1 MPFSRLVST
10 AEGLGRLLPSQCA
23 ICRTWQA
30 QRVCAACLDRHGQ
43 ATARCASCAIEV
55 PPGQA
60 RCGRCIAQA
69 PPFDHAVAAWPH
81 AYPWK
86 GLVEQLKFHDG
97 LDLAAPLATHLARAV
112 AQARQPRVDLVVP
125 VPLSPARLRERGYN
139 QAWELAWRTARQ
151 AGVLARSDL
160 VQRQRETAT
169 QVGLDLAARLRNLQG
184 AFALTDPAC
193 ALVRHRCVAVVDD
206 VMTTG
211 ATAGAVAE
219 ALKRGGARS
228 VHVWV
233 LTRTPVD

>member
-10 AEGLGRLLPSQCA
+10 AERLGRLLPSQCA

-30 QRVCAACLDRHGQ
+30 QRVCSACLERHGR
-43 ATARCASCAIEV
+43 ATERCTSCAIEV

-60 RCGRCIAQA
+60 RCGRCVAQA
-69 PPFDHAVAAWPH
+69 PPFDHAVAAWTH

-97 LDLAAPLATHLARAV
+97 LDLAGPLAAHLAGAV
-112 AQARQPRVDLVVP
+112 ARARQPRVDLVVP
-125 VPLSPARLRERGYN
+125 VPLSAVRLRERGYN
-139 QAWELAWRTARQ
+139 QAWELVWRTARH
-151 AGVLARSDL
+151 AGVPARSDL
-160 VQRQRETAT
+160 VQRQRDTAT
-169 QVGLDLAARLRNLQG
+169 QVGLDLAARLRNLRG
-184 AFALTDPAC
+184 AFALSDDAHV
-193 ALVRHRCVAVVDD
+193 LVRHRCVVVVDD

-219 ALKRGGARS
+219 VLKRGGARS

-233 LTRTPVD
+233 LTRTPAD